1 MQDRFDAHI
10 SPVLLQSKKIYNI
23 FFYLHVRMNKH
34 DLKFNNNLVSQ
45 VWSDVSVLSLS
56 F

>member
-1 MQDRFDAHI
+1 MQERFDHTF
-10 SPVLLQSKKIYNI
+10 LLFCYNTNKLYNI
-23 FFYLHVRMNKH
+23 YLHARMNKH

-56 F
+56 L